1 MYIPVVISVYEGS
14 IFFSFFSF
22 LLEFLYKQCNSPSL
36 SPVHD
41 RTMNAIFV
49 IYM

>member
-14 IFFSFFSF
+14 IFFI
-22 LLEFLYKQCNSPSL
+22 LLISSEFLYKQWNSPSL
-36 SPVHD
+36 SPVQD